1 MKTYR
6 RETKRRR
13 IDKKQRAERQAL
25 AEKQLA
31 ERAKLRERQSQ
42 QREKELAENP
52 TKAGGKRPGA
62 GRPQS
67 VQHKPYIEQGE
78 DMNPRKTITFYGA
91 EQEKPIVRRFVK
103 VWRALE
109 YDTPN
114 ASTALSKMGGILVY
128 RLLTGEELTAK
139 EIKKVCSLLPADVLQ
154 SLGYDVENKLE
165 EVDFKS

>member
-1 MKTYR
+1 VKTYR
-6 RETKRRR
+6 RETKRRKL
-13 IDKKQRAERQAL
+13 DKKQRAERQAL

-31 ERAKLRERQSQ
+31 ERAKLREKQKAN
-42 QREKELAENP
+42 REKELAQDP

-67 VQHKPYIEQGE
+67 VRHVPCIEQGQ
-78 DMNPRKTITFYGA
+78 DMNPRKTLTFYGA
-91 EQEKPIVRRFVK
+91 EREKPIVRRFVK

-109 YDTPN
+109 YDTPQ

-128 RLLTGEELTAK
+128 KFLTGEELTPRD
-139 EIKKVCSLLPADVLQ
+139 IKKICSLLPADVLKK
-154 SLGYDVENKLE
+154 LGYEVENKLE